1 MDGIDR
7 QEQAQK
13 DFQFATKETITKARL
28 NPDPILIWAERG

>member
-13 DFQFATKETITKARL
+13 DFQFATKETITKDQTKSR
-28 NPDPILIWAERG
+28 PHIGMG

>member
-13 DFQFATKETITKARL
+13 DFQFATKETITKARKK
-28 NPDPILIWAERG
+28 PIPY